1 MLRIDLHVIGRED
14 RATTFPTQA
23 AHLLV
28 VADGAGGTGDGAHAA
43 EAVLA
48 ATTTAASTLTS
59 AAACAALLTRLD
71 GTLRRGET
79 TAVIAVILGD
89 IIHGASVGDS
99 GAWCIDP
106 HGGIHDL
113 SEHQRRKPLLGS
125 GRATPIPF
133 TATLGPATL
142 LLATDGLF
150 NYCPPV
156 RIATL
161 ANTPTLEGLAT
172 RLCDLPRLRSGAL
185 PDDIAVILAR
195 R

>member
-1 MLRIDLHVIGRED
+1 VLRIDLHVLGRED
-14 RATTFPTQA
+14 RAAALTTPTG
-23 AHLLV
+23 HLLV

-43 EAVLA
+43 DAVLA
-48 ATTTAASTLTS
+48 AATAAAPTLTS
-59 AAACAALLTRLD
+59 AAACADLLTRLD
-71 GTLRRGET
+71 STLRRGET
-79 TAVIAVILGD
+79 TAVLVVLQGD
-89 IIHGASVGDS
+89 TIHGASVGDS
-99 GAWCIDP
+99 GAWLLGPDSL
-106 HGGIHDL
+106 HDL

-125 GRATPIPF
+125 GRATATPF
-133 TATLGPATL
+133 TASLGPATL